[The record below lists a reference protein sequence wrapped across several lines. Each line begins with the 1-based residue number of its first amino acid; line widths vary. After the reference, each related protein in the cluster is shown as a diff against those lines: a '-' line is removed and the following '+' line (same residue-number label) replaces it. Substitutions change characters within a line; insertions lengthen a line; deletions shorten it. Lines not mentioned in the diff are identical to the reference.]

1 MILSWIAAAL
11 IVMALVAYVVLAG
24 ADFGGGFWEIF
35 AHGTRANEQRRAI
48 AEAMGPV
55 WEANHVWLIAVLVFL
70 FTAFPVAFATIGTA
84 LFIPLTLAGFGI
96 VLRGAAFTFRAHA
109 AQLVG
114 VQRGLGSIFGA
125 ASIITPFLLG
135 CCVGALGAGQIR
147 VINGKFVSSYW
158 TTWLTAFPILIGFL
172 AIALCAFLAAVY
184 LTLETTGF
192 AQEDFRRRAL
202 FAGVAVAILATI
214 ALPVA
219 IAQAPLLWQPL
230 SWGRATPL
238 VVGTIVF
245 SLIAMGSVWK
255 RRYTLARIA
264 TIVEVA
270 CIVWGWALAQA
281 PYIIVPDITVT
292 NNAAPPATLAS
303 LLIVWAIGSLF
314 LIPSMW
320 LLLKIFKGRNPA
332 ASFPPVASHHFDES

>member
-1 MILSWIAAAL
+1 MLLNWVAAGL
-11 IVMALVAYVVLAG
+11 IVMALVAYVILAG

-35 AHGTRANEQRRAI
+35 ARGPHAQEQRRAI

-55 WEANHVWLIAVLVFL
+55 WEANHVWLIAVLIFL
-70 FTAFPVAFATIGTA
+70 FTAFPIAFATIGTA
-84 LFIPLTLAGFGI
+84 LFIPLTLAGLGI
-96 VLRGAAFTFRAHA
+96 VMRGAAFTFRAHA

-135 CCVGALGAGQIR
+135 CCVGAIGSGQIR
-147 VINGKFVSSYW
+147 VVDGKFVASYW
-158 TTWLTAFPILIGFL
+158 TTWLAPFSILVGLL
-172 AIALCAFLAAVY
+172 AVALCAFLAAVY
-184 LTLETTGF
+184 LTLETKGD

-202 FAGVAVAILATI
+202 IAGVTVAILATI

-219 IAQAPLLWQPL
+219 IWNAPVLWQQL

-238 VVGTIVF
+238 VIGTIAF
-245 SLIAMGSVWK
+245 SLIAMGGAWK
-255 RRYTLARIA
+255 RHYTLARIA
-264 TIVEVA
+264 TIAEVA

-292 NNAAPPATLAS
+292 GNAAPEATLES
-303 LLIVWAIGSLF
+303 LIIVWAIGSLF

-332 ASFPPVASHHFDES
+332 AE